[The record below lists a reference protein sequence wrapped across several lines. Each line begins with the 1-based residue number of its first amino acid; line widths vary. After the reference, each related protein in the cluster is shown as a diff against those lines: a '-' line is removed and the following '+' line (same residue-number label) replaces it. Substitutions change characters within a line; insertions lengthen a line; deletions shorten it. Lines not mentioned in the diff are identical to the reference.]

1 MTGVFAEPYRRTA
14 DTLSAHLFRFAR
26 GRAIGDTVP
35 YQPIFSRARKGSC
48 HDKAGARRIDRCL
61 KPAAAGR
68 WRSGAAC
75 EVGLQRPAD
84 GAGNANAPLPDAR
97 SRSWPKAAP
106 SSSSGIATATARSI
120 PVELSNKA
128 LLLEVPKKPGRARF
142 DVVTPQ
148 AIAAVRGTKWAVDAE
163 GAKTSVFV
171 VDGRVSVARPAGRG
185 SVVLGAGDGV
195 DVEPSGD
202 LIVKRWPP
210 ARVTALMARLGQ

>member
-1 MTGVFAEPYRRTA
+1 MIRLARAGWIACSSLLLLTA
-14 DTLSAHLFRFAR
+14 D
-26 GRAIGDTVP
+26 
-35 YQPIFSRARKGSC
+35 
-48 HDKAGARRIDRCL
+48 
-61 KPAAAGR
+61 AAAQPAKLGCNAQQTAQGTQTLHCPTAITIVAE
-68 WRSGAAC
+68 SGAKF
-75 EVGLQRPAD
+75 ELRDRNRD
-84 GAGNANAPLPDAR
+84 GHVD
-97 SRSWPKAAP
+97 S
-106 SSSSGIATATARSI
+106 
-120 PVELSNKA
+120 VELSNKA
-128 LLLEVPKKPGRARF
+128 LLLEVPKQPGRARF

-171 VDGRVSVARPAGRG
+171 AGGRG

>member
-1 MTGVFAEPYRRTA
+1 M
-14 DTLSAHLFRFAR
+14 LSLNFIREHPDLVKE
-26 GRAIGDTVP
+26 G
-35 YQPIFSRARKGSC
+35 ARKKGEPAPV
-48 HDKAGARRIDRCL
+48 DEILQLDQQRRELVTRVEQLKAEQNRRS
-61 KPAAAGR
+61 AAMAKNR
-68 WRSGAAC
+68 DEAAV
-75 EVGLQRPAD
+75 EALRRMRDEIKSLEQQ
-84 GAGNANAPLPDAR
+84 
-97 SRSWPKAAP
+97 AAP
-106 SSSSGIATATARSI
+106 IESR
-120 PVELSNKA
+120 LNA

>member
-1 MTGVFAEPYRRTA
+1 MTRLARAGWIVCSSLLLLTA
-14 DTLSAHLFRFAR
+14 DVAAQPAKLGCTSAPTAQGTQTLHCPT
-26 GRAIGDTVP
+26 AITIV
-35 YQPIFSRARKGSC
+35 AE
-48 HDKAGARRIDRCL
+48 
-61 KPAAAGR
+61 
-68 WRSGAAC
+68 SGAKF
-75 EVGLQRPAD
+75 ELRDRNRD
-84 GAGNANAPLPDAR
+84 GHVD
-97 SRSWPKAAP
+97 S
-106 SSSSGIATATARSI
+106 
-120 PVELSNKA
+120 VELSNKA
-128 LLLEVPKKPGRARF
+128 LLLEVPKKPGRTRF

-195 DVEPSGD
+195 DVEPSGE

>member
-1 MTGVFAEPYRRTA
+1 MTRLARAGSIAVSSLLLLTWWTQQRSLRDWAAMPNRR
-14 DTLSAHLFRFAR
+14 RR
-26 GRAIGDTVP
+26 E
-35 YQPIFSRARKGSC
+35 RKHC
-48 HDKAGARRIDRCL
+48 DARR
-61 KPAAAGR
+61 
-68 WRSGAAC
+68 
-75 EVGLQRPAD
+75 
-84 GAGNANAPLPDAR
+84 R
-97 SRSWPKAAP
+97 SRS
-106 SSSSGIATATARSI
+106 SSESGAKFELRDRNRDGHVDS
-120 PVELSNKA
+120 VELSNKA
-128 LLLEVPKKPGRARF
+128 LLLEVPKQPGRTRF

-171 VDGRVSVARPAGRG
+171 VEGRVRVARPAGRG

>member
-1 MTGVFAEPYRRTA
+1 MIRYRIIQFSPVPEGEAAMTM
-14 DTLSAHLFRFAR
+14 LAR
-26 GRAIGDTVP
+26 AGWIAFSSLLLLAGD
-35 YQPIFSRARKGSC
+35 
-48 HDKAGARRIDRCL
+48 
-61 KPAAAGR
+61 AAAQPAKFGCNAQQTAQATQTLQCPTAITIVAE
-68 WRSGAAC
+68 SGAKF
-75 EVGLQRPAD
+75 ELRDRNRD
-84 GAGNANAPLPDAR
+84 GHVD
-97 SRSWPKAAP
+97 S
-106 SSSSGIATATARSI
+106 
-120 PVELSNKA
+120 VELSNKA